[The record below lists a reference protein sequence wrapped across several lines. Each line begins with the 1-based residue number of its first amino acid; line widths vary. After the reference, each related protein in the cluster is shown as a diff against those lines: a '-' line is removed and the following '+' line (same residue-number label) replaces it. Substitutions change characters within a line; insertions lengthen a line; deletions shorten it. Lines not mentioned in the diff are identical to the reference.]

1 MHCKGIG
8 LELKDRTRSPESA
21 LLAGSAEATVT
32 SWGRWARRCFLSHR
46 YEEEINK
53 RTVAE
58 NDFVVLKKVKGLS
71 PTSHPRAPL
80 NRVL

>member
-1 MHCKGIG
+1 M
-8 LELKDRTRSPESA
+8 
-21 LLAGSAEATVT
+21 T
-32 SWGRWARRCFLSHR
+32 SWGRWARKCFFSLR

-53 RTVAE
+53 RTAAE

-80 NRVL
+80 GAMRLRGGKVKSSYFEGLLQAM